1 MAIAGDNPGDLLCPT
16 LAHTRFD
23 GRHGL
28 SRQFAYLMSAV
39 GLDQDQK
46 LVINK
51 GRQQH
56 TERQD
61 FYSER

>member
-1 MAIAGDNPGDLLCPT
+1 
-16 LAHTRFD
+16 
-23 GRHGL
+23 
-28 SRQFAYLMSAV
+28 MSAV